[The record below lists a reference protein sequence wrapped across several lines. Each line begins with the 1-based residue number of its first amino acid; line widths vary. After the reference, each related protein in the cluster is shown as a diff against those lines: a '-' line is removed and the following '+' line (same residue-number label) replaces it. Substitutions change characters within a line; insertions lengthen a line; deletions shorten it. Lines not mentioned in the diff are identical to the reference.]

1 MTTRTDDDAA
11 LAVPEGVREAFDP
24 RRVPLL
30 YPHMREALAPMHI
43 QRAAESARHRARVY
57 ACAGFYKTISRCM
70 RLGE

>member
-1 MTTRTDDDAA
+1 MTDRTDDAA
-11 LAVPEGVREAFDP
+11 LAVPHEVREAFDP

-30 YPHMREALAPMHI
+30 YPHMREALAPATI
-43 QRAAESARHRARVY
+43 QRVAESARHRARVY